1 MSKTT
6 LVVEATNVTKTYMLG
21 KVPVEALRGVNLKVE
36 SGDFLAILGPSG
48 SGKSTMLNLVG
59 ALDKPTSGTLLIDGV
74 DISKLND
81 NQLAEL
87 RLKIGF
93 VFQFFNLIPRLTAK
107 DNVEL
112 SMSIANMGKA
122 ERKKHAIELLETVG
136 LKDRVNH
143 KPAELSG
150 GQQQRVAIARA
161 LANNP
166 KFLLLD
172 EPTNDLDI
180 PTLETLEESLLDFP
194 GAVVLIT
201 HDRCMLDRICNT
213 LLALGNPEQN
223 ELFSDYHQWEAS
235 LKKLA
240 PPVKAKEEK
249 PTRAPSKAK
258 LSYAEKKEYEQ
269 MEEKILK
276 LEEEVRQLNLK
287 LESPEIAQNP
297 QELQIVCSQIGLLE
311 TRIEQHYL
319 RWEELEKKLSNP

>member
-1 MSKTT
+1 LSKTVP
-6 LVVEATNVTKTYMLG
+6 VVEATKVTKTYMLG

-36 SGDFLAILGPSG
+36 SGDFVAILGPSG
-48 SGKSTMLNLVG
+48 SGKSTMLNLIG
-59 ALDKPTSGTLLIDGV
+59 ALDKPTSGSLLIDGV

-112 SMSIANMGKA
+112 SMSIANMSKA
-122 ERKKHAIELLETVG
+122 ERKKHAIELLEKVG

-172 EPTNDLDI
+172 EPTGNVDSKTASEVL
-180 PTLETLEESLLDFP
+180 TLIKKLNVENKVSIIM
-194 GAVVLIT
+194 VT
-201 HDRCMLDRICNT
+201 HDQH
-213 LLALGNPEQN
+213 LAR
-223 ELFSDYHQWEAS
+223 EANRTVQMFDGEITS
-235 LKKLA
+235 E
-240 PPVKAKEEK
+240 VVNKE
-249 PTRAPSKAK
+249 
-258 LSYAEKKEYEQ
+258 
-269 MEEKILK
+269 
-276 LEEEVRQLNLK
+276 
-287 LESPEIAQNP
+287 
-297 QELQIVCSQIGLLE
+297 
-311 TRIEQHYL
+311 
-319 RWEELEKKLSNP
+319 